1 MFVKIYMKKLTLF
14 TFLIFGLGAC
24 KYFKHQSSKDAVAK
38 VYDHYLYKADLQGIV
53 PKGTKA
59 KDSIEITK
67 TFINNWIRQTL
78 ILHKAESNLSE
89 EKRDFERQ
97 LENYRN
103 SLVIYE
109 YESELIRQK
118 LDTVVPTKE
127 IEDYYTAN
135 QANFGLRQNIVQVNY
150 VTLSKNSPVV
160 AKFRTLLKSDKP
172 ADRDKL
178 EDLCQKSA
186 ANASLDNENW
196 IPFTD
201 LVKRIPLTVSDQV
214 DFLDN
219 NKFVELADSLYLY
232 LVRIKAYKTR
242 ESVSPLSFEVANIRA
257 IILNKRKLEL
267 VNRMQEDVFQEA
279 LKKKNFE
286 IY

>member
-1 MFVKIYMKKLTLF
+1 MKQLIFFTL
-14 TFLIFGLGAC
+14 LLFGLGAC
-24 KYFKHQSSKDAVAK
+24 QYFKHESSRDAVAK
-38 VYDHYLYKADLQGIV
+38 VYENYLYKADLQGIV
-53 PKGTKA
+53 PEGTKA

-67 TFINNWIRQTL
+67 SFINSWIRQTL
-78 ILHKAESNLSE
+78 VLHQAESNLSV
-89 EKRDFERQ
+89 EKQDFTRQ

-118 LDTVVPTKE
+118 LDTAVTMKE

-135 QANFGLRQNIVQVNY
+135 HANFALRQNIVQVNY
-150 VTLSKNSPVV
+150 VTLSKNSPVI
-160 AKFRTLLKSDKP
+160 AKFCTLLKSDRLT
-172 ADRDKL
+172 DREKL
-178 EDLCQKSA
+178 EDLCQSSA
-186 ANASLDNENW
+186 ASASLDNENW

-201 LVKRIPLTVSDQV
+201 LVKRVPLAVSDQV

-219 NKFVELADSLYLY
+219 NKYVELQDSIYRY
-232 LVRIKAYKTR
+232 LVRIKAYKTKN
-242 ESVSPLSFEVANIRA
+242 SVSPLSFEVANIRS

-267 VNRMQEDVFQEA
+267 VSRMQEDMFQEA
-279 LKKKNFE
+279 LKKKNFK

>member
-1 MFVKIYMKKLTLF
+1 MNKLILF
-14 TFLIFGLGAC
+14 AFLISGFGAC
-24 KYFKHQSSKDAVAK
+24 KYFKQESSKDAVAK
-38 VYDHYLYKADLQGIV
+38 VFDHYLYKADLQGII
-53 PKGTKA
+53 PGGTKA
-59 KDSIEITK
+59 KDSIEIAK

-78 ILHKAESNLSE
+78 VLHQAESNLSE
-89 EKRDFERQ
+89 EKRDFTRQ

-118 LDTVVPTKE
+118 LDTIVPMKE
-127 IEDYYTAN
+127 IEDYYAAN

-150 VTLSKNSPVV
+150 VTISKNSPVV
-160 AKFRTLLKSDKP
+160 AKFRTLLKSDRP
-172 ADRDKL
+172 TDREKL
-178 EDLCQKSA
+178 EDLCQVSA
-186 ANASLDNENW
+186 ANASLGNENW

-201 LVKRIPLTVSDQV
+201 LVKLVPLTVSDQV

-219 NKFVELADSLYLY
+219 NTYVELQDSLYRY
-232 LVRIKAYKTR
+232 LLRIKAYKTK
-242 ESVSPLSFEVANIRA
+242 ESVSPLIFEVANIRS

-267 VNRMQEDVFQEA
+267 VGRMQEDVFQKA